1 MEEYFRRKY
10 ADDTAAPARHFGD
23 GGEDMTD
30 EITQQTLLPGVK

>member
-1 MEEYFRRKY
+1 MEEYYRRKY
-10 ADDTAAPARHFGD
+10 ADEAAPTRHFGD